1 MKLTNLFD
9 EVAERGALETRP
21 GQAHWAGSGPPGK
34 KCKDCV
40 HFGGSSKKPGR
51 CALFANHL
59 KANLQ
64 RTKAPKFSGAAL
76 SCKHFEA
83 KP

>member
-9 EVAERGALETRP
+9 EVAERGFRETQP
-21 GQAHWAGSGPPGK
+21 GQAHWAGSGPAGTR
-34 KCKDCV
+34 CMDCV
-40 HFGGSSKKPGR
+40 YFGGSITKPGA
-51 CALFANHL
+51 CA
-59 KANLQ
+59 KAAQLLLAQ
-64 RTKAPKFSGAAL
+64 KSRTKPQKFRGGVA